1 MGQTKN
7 FFKDKKPWSIVK
19 DRVLVY
25 YLKPYTSKVLR
36 TGRPIIICD
45 CFAGKGK
52 FDDGEIG
59 SPLLIAEHIKSH
71 LLKQPDTD
79 NKIRGV
85 FIEKKYHDELN
96 SNLSGYANVIV
107 YPGSYEDNL
116 KNILSFDTNNNLFLY
131 VDPYGIKSLDL
142 SAFSQIKSR
151 KFYSVEMLLNFNS
164 AGFLREGCRLL
175 KYEDAFAD
183 EDLTDYEVDDD
194 ANTKE
199 KMDSIAGGDYWQAIL
214 GFYYRGQIDIY
225 AAEEQFFSEYSKRVN
240 QLFKYTVNIPIKI
253 KSTHLPKYRLIFG
266 SDHEDG
272 LILMADN
279 MNKKWNE
286 IVKNQRGGQQV
297 LFEYEF
303 PDMTLLKGFD
313 LHDDIIALASAQ
325 PSGIPL
331 KNMIVELIQK
341 YGITFSESKYKK
353 TIRGMEINN
362 EILIEREPP
371 LTKKTRKPATS
382 MGYNEYRIVVR
393 RKL

>member
-7 FFKDKKPWSIVK
+7 FFKEKKSWSIVK
-19 DRVLVY
+19 DRVFDY

-52 FDDGEIG
+52 FDDGENG
-59 SPLLIAEHIKSH
+59 SPLLIADHIKSH
-71 LLKQPDTD
+71 LLKQPDTI
-79 NKIRGV
+79 NKIQGV
-85 FIEKKYHDELN
+85 FIEKKYHDELKN
-96 SNLSGYANVIV
+96 NLSGYANVIV

-142 SAFSQIKSR
+142 SGFSQIKSR

-194 ANTKE
+194 VNTKE
-199 KMDSIAGGDYWQAIL
+199 KMNSIAGGDYWQEVL
-214 GFYYRGQIDIY
+214 GAYYKGQINIY
-225 AAEEQFFSEYSKRVN
+225 DAEEQFFSEYSQRIN
-240 QLFKYTVNIPIKI
+240 ELFRYTVNIPIKI

-279 MNKKWNE
+279 MNKKWHE
-286 IVKNQRGGQQV
+286 IVENQRGGQQV
-297 LFEYEF
+297 LFDYEF
-303 PDMTLLKGFD
+303 PDMTLQQGFD
-313 LHDDIIALASAQ
+313 LQKDIRKLVSVKPA
-325 PSGIPL
+325 GILL
-331 KNMIVELIQK
+331 KDLIVALIQL
-341 YGITFSESKYKK
+341 YGITFPEKHYKDTVVEMK
-353 TIRGMEINN
+353 TKGLLRIDWH
-362 EILIEREPP
+362 PP
-371 LTKKTRKPATS
+371 MTPTGKPVKAMNYDDYKIT
-382 MGYNEYRIVVR
+382 VR
-393 RKL
+393 LQ

>member
-7 FFKDKKPWSIVK
+7 FFKEKKSWSIVK
-19 DRVLVY
+19 DRVVDY

-52 FDDGEIG
+52 FDDGENG

-71 LLKQPDTD
+71 LLKQPDTG
-79 NKIRGV
+79 NKIQGV
-85 FIEKKYHDELN
+85 FIEKKYHDELK

-116 KNILSFDTNNNLFLY
+116 KNILSFDINNNLFLY
-131 VDPYGIKSLDL
+131 VDPYGIKSLNL
-142 SAFSQIKSR
+142 SGFSQIKSR

-175 KYEDAFAD
+175 KYEDSFAD

-194 ANTKE
+194 VNTKE
-199 KMDSIAGGDYWQAIL
+199 KMDSIAGGNYWQEIL
-214 GFYYRGQIDIY
+214 GSYYKGQINIY
-225 AAEEQFFSEYSKRVN
+225 DAEEQFFSEYSQRINK
-240 QLFKYTVNIPIKI
+240 LFRYAVNIPIKI

-286 IVKNQRGGQQV
+286 IVENQRGGQQV
-297 LFEYEF
+297 LFDYEF
-303 PDMTLLKGFD
+303 PDMTRQQGFD
-313 LHDDIIALASAQ
+313 LQNDIRELVSLK
-325 PSGIPL
+325 PSGILL
-331 KNMIVELIQK
+331 KDLIVALIQL
-341 YGITFSESKYKK
+341 YGITFPEKHYKDTIAEMK
-353 TIRGMEINN
+353 TKGLLRIDWHPSMTPTG
-362 EILIEREPP
+362 
-371 LTKKTRKPATS
+371 KPVKAMNYDDYKIT
-382 MGYNEYRIVVR
+382 VR
-393 RKL
+393 LQ

>member
-36 TGRPIIICD
+36 TGRPLIICD

-59 SPLLIAEHIKSH
+59 SPLLIAEHIKKH

-79 NKIRGV
+79 NKIQGV
-85 FIEKKYHDELN
+85 FIEKKYHDALG
-96 SNLSGYANVIV
+96 SNLSGYAGVTV
-107 YPGSYEDNL
+107 YSGSYEDNL
-116 KNILSFDTNNNLFLY
+116 QNILSLDNHSNLFLY

-142 SAFSQIKSR
+142 SGFSQIKS
-151 KFYSVEMLLNFNS
+151 KGFYSVEMLLNFNS

-175 KYEDAFAD
+175 KYEDAFTD
-183 EDLTDYEVDDD
+183 EDLTDYEIDDNV
-194 ANTKE
+194 NTKE
-199 KMDSIAGGDYWQAIL
+199 KMDSIAGGAYWQDIL
-214 GFYYRGQIDIY
+214 SAYYKRQIDFY
-225 AAEEQFFSEYSKRVN
+225 SAEEQFFSEYSKRVN

-286 IVKNQRGGQQV
+286 IVANQRGEQGV
-297 LFEYEF
+297 LFDYEF
-303 PDMTLLKGFD
+303 PDLTVLKGFD
-313 LHDDIIALASAQ
+313 LHKDIMSYITSESSAVL
-325 PSGIPL
+325 L
-331 KNMIVELIQK
+331 KSLIVHLIQR
-341 YGITFSESKYKK
+341 YGISFPEKHYKD
-353 TIRGMEINN
+353 TIVDMEARRLLRID
-362 EILIEREPP
+362 REPSM
-371 LTKKTRKPATS
+371 TKTGKAAKA
-382 MGYNEYRIVVR
+382 MNYDDYRITVR
-393 RKL
+393 LK